1 MRVLAI
7 LQARVSSTR
16 LPGKVLKPLLGK
28 PMLIRQIERIKRC
41 RLIDKLV
48 VATSVDSSDDAL
60 ADVLS
65 QAGIACFRGSLD
77 DVLERFYQAAKPYQP
92 EHVVRLTGDCPL
104 ADSILIDE
112 AINAHLV
119 SGADYTSTALNP
131 TYPDGLDVEVIR
143 FAALERAWREG
154 SLPSEREHVTP
165 YIYRHPE
172 LFHLMSVEQ
181 AENMS
186 TLRWT
191 VDEPADFAF
200 VERVYSE
207 LYPVNPVFVMDDVLA
222 LLKRRPEFLGIN
234 AQFERNEGFKKSLL
248 ADKQVLTKR
257 DN

>member
-48 VATSVDSSDDAL
+48 VATSVDSSDDVL

-65 QAGIACFRGSLD
+65 QAGIACFRGRLD
-77 DVLERFYQAAKPYQP
+77 DVLERFYQAALPYQP

-112 AINAHLV
+112 AINAHLA

-131 TYPDGLDVEVIR
+131 TYPDGLDVEVFR
-143 FAALERAWREG
+143 FAALERAWRDG

-165 YIYRHPE
+165 YIYSHPE
-172 LFHLMSVEQ
+172 LFCLKSVEQ

-207 LYPVNPVFVMDDVLA
+207 LYPANPAFAMNDVLV
-222 LLKRRPEFLGIN
+222 LLEKWPELLDIN

-248 ADKQVLTKR
+248 ADKKLLNNR
-257 DN
+257 ND